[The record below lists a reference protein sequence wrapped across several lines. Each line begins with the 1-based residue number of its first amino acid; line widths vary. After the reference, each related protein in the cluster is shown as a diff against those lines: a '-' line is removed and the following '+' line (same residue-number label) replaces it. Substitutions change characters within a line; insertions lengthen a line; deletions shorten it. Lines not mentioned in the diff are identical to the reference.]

1 MRDDILISVKNLKK
15 YFPVRRGILKE
26 KKYIEAVDGVSLD
39 IHKGETFGL
48 VGESGCGKSTLGK
61 CIIRMYDITSGEIY
75 FKNKEIGKLKSN
87 EIKSL
92 RNNSMQIVFQDP
104 YSALDPSWTVAKI
117 LSEPLIQKKASTKEC
132 MEKGKYLLNKVGM
145 NEMDMEKHPYE
156 FSGGQKQRIG
166 IARALMA
173 NPEFVVC
180 DEPISALDVSVQAQ
194 VINLLKDLQEEFG
207 LTYLFAS
214 HDLSIVQYMS
224 DWIGVM
230 YSGKIVES
238 GYSKKVYENPLH
250 PYTKV
255 LLAAIPSI
263 YPEKRKE
270 GIPLNLEILDD
281 LSNVHK
287 GCPFVYGCEYAE
299 EQCRECKPLLQEVQ
313 SGHFVACFHYSG
325 W

>member
-1 MRDDILISVKNLKK
+1 MKDDVLISVKNLKK

-26 KKYIEAVDGVSLD
+26 KKYIKAVDGVCID

-75 FKNKEIGKLKSN
+75 FKNKEIGKLKSS
-87 EIKSL
+87 EIKSS

-117 LSEPLIQKKASTKEC
+117 LSEPLIQKGASNKEC
-132 MEKGKYLLNKVGM
+132 MERGKYLLNKVGM
-145 NEMDMEKHPYE
+145 TEMDMERRPYE
-156 FSGGQKQRIG
+156 FSGGQRQRIG
-166 IARALMA
+166 IARALMS

-214 HDLSIVQYMS
+214 HDLSIVRYMS

-238 GYSKKVYENPLH
+238 GYSDKVYKNPLH
-250 PYTKV
+250 PYTKI
-255 LLAAIPSI
+255 LLDAIPSI
-263 YPEKRKE
+263 YSEKRKKDITISPE
-270 GIPLNLEILDD
+270 NLDNF
-281 LSNVHK
+281 SNVYE
-287 GCPFVYGCEYAE
+287 GCPFAYSCEYAKE
-299 EQCRECKPLLQEVQ
+299 HCKEGKPLLQEVQ
-313 SGHFVACFHYSG
+313 SGHFVACFHY
-325 W
+325 